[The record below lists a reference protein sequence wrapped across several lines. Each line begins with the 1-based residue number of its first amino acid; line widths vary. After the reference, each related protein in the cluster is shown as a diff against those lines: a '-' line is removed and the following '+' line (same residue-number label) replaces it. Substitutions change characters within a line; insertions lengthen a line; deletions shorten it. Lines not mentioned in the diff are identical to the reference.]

1 MRQSLKSTN
10 KREGLYNPN
19 LAFLTSGLLLLGSAN
34 VFAAETLPI
43 HDSHEVASV
52 TQKNKT
58 ITVTVRDANGEL
70 IGANVIVKGTTNGN
84 VTDMDGRVILQDV
97 PANAILEVSYIG
109 YQPQDVP
116 VKNQTDI
123 QVVLSED
130 SKSLEEVVVVGYGTQ
145 AKVNLTGAVG
155 TISKD
160 ELLDRPVTNVSSAI
174 QGLTPGVTVTSGTGR
189 PGQDGSTIRVRGV
202 GTMNTADPYILV
214 DGIETGTLNQIDP
227 NDIESM
233 SVLKDAASAAIYG
246 SKAANGVILITTK
259 RGKSGKPMVSY
270 SGNVSVSNASTL
282 IDRLSSYD
290 YARLYNQ
297 LLVGNGA

>member
-1 MRQSLKSTN
+1 M
-10 KREGLYNPN
+10 
-19 LAFLTSGLLLLGSAN
+19 
-34 VFAAETLPI
+34 
-43 HDSHEVASV
+43 
-52 TQKNKT
+52 
-58 ITVTVRDANGEL
+58 RDANGEL

-297 LLVGNGA
+297 LLVLMR

>member
-97 PANAILEVSYIG
+97 PANAIL
-109 YQPQDVP
+109 
-116 VKNQTDI
+116 
-123 QVVLSED
+123 
-130 SKSLEEVVVVGYGTQ
+130 KSLISVISHKMFLLRT
-145 AKVNLTGAVG
+145 KR
-155 TISKD
+155 ISKLFCLKIPNPWRKW
-160 ELLDRPVTNVSSAI
+160 LL
-174 QGLTPGVTVTSGTGR
+174 
-189 PGQDGSTIRVRGV
+189 
-202 GTMNTADPYILV
+202 
-214 DGIETGTLNQIDP
+214 
-227 NDIESM
+227 
-233 SVLKDAASAAIYG
+233 
-246 SKAANGVILITTK
+246 
-259 RGKSGKPMVSY
+259 
-270 SGNVSVSNASTL
+270 
-282 IDRLSSYD
+282 
-290 YARLYNQ
+290 
-297 LLVGNGA
+297 

>member
-116 VKNQTDI
+116 VKNQT
-123 QVVLSED
+123 
-130 SKSLEEVVVVGYGTQ
+130 
-145 AKVNLTGAVG
+145 
-155 TISKD
+155 ISKLFCLKIPNPWRKW
-160 ELLDRPVTNVSSAI
+160 LL
-174 QGLTPGVTVTSGTGR
+174 
-189 PGQDGSTIRVRGV
+189 
-202 GTMNTADPYILV
+202 
-214 DGIETGTLNQIDP
+214 
-227 NDIESM
+227 
-233 SVLKDAASAAIYG
+233 
-246 SKAANGVILITTK
+246 
-259 RGKSGKPMVSY
+259 
-270 SGNVSVSNASTL
+270 
-282 IDRLSSYD
+282 
-290 YARLYNQ
+290 
-297 LLVGNGA
+297 